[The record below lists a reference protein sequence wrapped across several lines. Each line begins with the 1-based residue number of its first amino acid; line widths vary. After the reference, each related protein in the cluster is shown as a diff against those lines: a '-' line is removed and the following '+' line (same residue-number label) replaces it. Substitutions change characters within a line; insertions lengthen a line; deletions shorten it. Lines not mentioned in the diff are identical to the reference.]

1 MSVISFQNVKLRY
14 EDKLVLNSFSRDIDR
29 GEKVLIYGP
38 SGTGKTSILRLLLGF
53 AEPDEGCVCYD
64 GKRIDDHAVWEF
76 RRKAAY
82 VPQESDLG
90 EGTTRG
96 LIEEVFA
103 YKSNAG
109 LEPDED
115 EVLSWFSYFKLGAEL
130 LDQEYRDLSGGEKQR
145 TALVVALLLK
155 RNIFLLDEATASL
168 DEELKKKTVE
178 LFAENENWTV
188 ISVSHDSHWRDN
200 SAFNVI
206 TMDDLRQK
214 GV

>member
-14 EDKLVLNSFSRDIDR
+14 EDKLVLNSFSRDIAR

-38 SGTGKTSILRLLLGF
+38 SGTGKTSVLRLLLGF

-64 GKRIDDHAVWEF
+64 GKRIDDHAVWDF

-82 VPQESDLG
+82 VPQDSDLG

-96 LIEEVFA
+96 MVQAVFS

-115 EVLSWFSYFKLGAEL
+115 EMRSWFSFFKLGPEL

-145 TALVVALLLK
+145 TALVIALLLK
-155 RNIFLLDEATASL
+155 RDIFLLDEATASL
-168 DEELKKKTVE
+168 DDELKKKTVA
-178 LFAENENWTV
+178 LFAEHDDWTV
-188 ISVSHDSHWRDN
+188 LSVSHDSHWREN
-200 SAFNVI
+200 PSFTVI
-206 TMDDLRQK
+206 TIDDLRS
-214 GV
+214 GRE